1 MRRTS
6 LIFFLLL
13 PFCIYSQNYKIEID
27 SLNSKASQY
36 IHIDLDSAYS
46 FAEQA
51 IQKSQKEHYQKG
63 EMEGL
68 YQKGRALFD
77 QARRTL
83 AMQAAEQSLVV
94 AKKINSYNGERNALN
109 LIVKIQ
115 NHSKQYDEG
124 IKTARKNLK
133 IAIAEK
139 DSTQMA
145 LMTNFLGIF
154 KNKLGEKDSALYY
167 TIQSIKINKDLNA
180 QKALA
185 YNYNSL
191 GIHHYE
197 NRNLDSS
204 FFYFRSALRIR
215 TDLKLPNQSIEAYN
229 NLGYVFLLEKMPDS
243 AIVYFQECIRI
254 CLEYG
259 KKSNLAIAYK
269 NIAEAYELIN
279 NHKLALAAL
288 KKAIPINDSLL
299 NIKQTELLIA
309 TQKQKNKELLIRHDK
324 DKQQKK
330 NQWILIL
337 TLLIAF
343 IITMRISH
351 ISQKRRIEN
360 VLLLQKNKAS
370 KTITDEYE
378 KIDNWIAKELHDDI
392 GGSIAAIRLNM
403 LQTLEVIENAY
414 EETIRLGK
422 STFEMNISKL
432 KHLIN
437 SRNLEISNLAIV
449 NQNIRKLS
457 HTLGPVTFQGQSFRS
472 LVEDGIGGMFPR
484 DYKITIHCF
493 PEDEL
498 NEIEENLKFNIYR
511 ILQNLSNN
519 IVKHANSTEANI
531 QVIGHKDHL
540 NIIVEDN
547 GIGFNKEKGTTGIGL
562 QLVNKRLLLFNGK
575 IEINSNKRTGT
586 TIIIDIPYPK
596 AGV

>member
-1 MRRTS
+1 MTHTS
-6 LIFFLLL
+6 LIFLLSL
-13 PFCIYSQNYKIEID
+13 PFCIYSQNYKTEID

-36 IHIDLDSAYS
+36 IHIDLDSS
-46 FAEQA
+46 LIFSKKA
-51 IQKSQKEHYQKG
+51 IQKSQDAEYKQG
-63 EMEGL
+63 EMEGQ

-83 AMQAAEQSLVV
+83 SLQSAEQSL
-94 AKKINSYNGERNALN
+94 AIAEKTNNYTGEKNALN

-115 NHSKQYDEG
+115 NHAKQYDDG
-124 IKTARKNLK
+124 IKSARKNLK
-133 IAIAEK
+133 LATAVN
-139 DSTQMA
+139 DSIEMA

-154 KNKLGEKDSALYY
+154 KNKLGEKDSAFYF
-167 TIQSIKINKDLNA
+167 TMQSIQINKRLDK

-191 GIHHYE
+191 GIYHYK

-204 FFYFRSALRIR
+204 FFYFRTALKIR

-243 AIVYFQECIRI
+243 AIVYFKECIRV

-269 NIAEAYELIN
+269 NISEAYELIN

-288 KKAIPINDSLL
+288 KKTIPINDSLL
-299 NIKQTELLIA
+299 NIKQTELIIA
-309 TQKQKNKELLIRHDK
+309 TQKQKNKELIIQHDK
-324 DKQQKK
+324 VKKQKEKQQ
-330 NQWILIL
+330 ILIL
-337 TLLIAF
+337 ILIIVFIMALL
-343 IITMRISH
+343 TSH
-351 ISQKRRIEN
+351 MLHKRRIEN
-360 VLLLQKNKAS
+360 TLLLQKNKAS
-370 KTITDEYE
+370 KTITEEYE
-378 KIDNWIAKELHDDI
+378 KMDNWIANELHDDI

-403 LQTLEVIENAY
+403 LHTLEEITNAY
-414 EETIRLGK
+414 EERIRLGK
-422 STFEMNISKL
+422 STFEIPISKL
-432 KHLIN
+432 EQLVH
-437 SRNLEISNLAIV
+437 SRTLEISKLAAV

-457 HTLGPVTFQGQSFRS
+457 HALGPVTFQGQSFRS
-472 LVEDGIGGMFPR
+472 LVEDRIGGMFPR

-511 ILQNLSNN
+511 ILQTLSTN
-519 IVKHANSTEANI
+519 IVKHANSTQANI

-547 GIGFNKEKGTTGIGL
+547 GIGFNIEKETTGIGL
-562 QLVNKRLLLFNGK
+562 QLANKRLLLFNGK

>member
-27 SLNSKASQY
+27 SLNSKASQC

-77 QARRTL
+77 QARRIL
-83 AMQAAEQSLVV
+83 AMQAAEQSLVI
-94 AKKINSYNGERNALN
+94 AKKINSYNGKKNALN

-115 NHSKQYDEG
+115 NHAKQYDEG
-124 IKTARKNLK
+124 IKTGRKNLK
-133 IAIAEK
+133 LATAVN
-139 DSTQMA
+139 DSTEMA

-154 KNKLGEKDSALYY
+154 KNKLGKKDSAFYF
-167 TIQSIKINKDLNA
+167 TMQSIKINKKLKA

-204 FFYFRSALRIR
+204 LFYFRSSLKIR

-243 AIVYFQECIRI
+243 AIIYFQECIQI

-269 NIAEAYELIN
+269 NIAESYELIN
-279 NHKLALAAL
+279 NHKLALDAL
-288 KKAIPINDSLL
+288 KKVIPINDSLL
-299 NIKQTELLIA
+299 NIKQTELIIA
-309 TQKQKNKELLIRHDK
+309 TQKQKNKELIIQHDK
-324 DKQQKK
+324 VKKQKEKQQIL
-330 NQWILIL
+330 NLILI
-337 TLLIAF
+337 IVF
-343 IITMRISH
+343 IIALLASH
-351 ISQKRRIEN
+351 MLHKRRIEN
-360 VLLLQKNKAS
+360 TLLLQKNKAS
-370 KTITDEYE
+370 KTITEEYE

-403 LQTLEVIENAY
+403 LQTSEVIENGY

-432 KHLIN
+432 KQLVH
-437 SRNLEISNLAIV
+437 SRAEEISNLEAV

-457 HTLGPVTFQGQSFRS
+457 HELAPVTFQGQSFINLLENRI
-472 LVEDGIGGMFPR
+472 VGMFPR
-484 DYKITIHCF
+484 DYKITLHCL

-498 NEIEENLKFNIYR
+498 NEIEENLKFNICR
-511 ILQNLSNN
+511 ILQNLSSN

-547 GIGFNKEKGTTGIGL
+547 GIGFNKEKTGIGL
-562 QLVNKRLLLFNGK
+562 QLINKRLLLFNGK
-575 IEINSNKRTGT
+575 MEIDSQKGNGT
-586 TIIIDIPYPK
+586 TIIIDIPWKK
-596 AGV
+596 A